1 MRTVKRFGVSL
12 RTLGRARRHRGDLV
26 GWLVRRPQLAAGVL
40 TFETA
45 LLMSNR
51 VDPHLKELAELKTA
65 ALVNCEFCLDIGSAL
80 AHSSGVTEQQIADL
94 PRYRTS
100 PAYDD
105 LERLVI
111 AYAEAMTVTPAI
123 GLDDLREELLA
134 RLGKAQVAE
143 LAVAIAWENQRARLN
158 QALGVRPTGMAEG
171 MTCALP
177 EAARGESAPPRRD
190 MPVSLQPE

>member
-1 MRTVKRFGVSL
+1 MRTVERLRIFV
-12 RTLGRARRHRGDLV
+12 RTLGRARRHRGDLA
-26 GWLVRRPQLAAGVL
+26 GWLARRPQLAAGVL

-45 LLMSNR
+45 LMVSNR

-65 ALVNCEFCLDIGSAL
+65 ALVNCEFCLDIGSAI
-80 AHSSGVTEQQIADL
+80 AHSGGVTEQQIADL

-100 PAYDD
+100 PAYND
-105 LERLVI
+105 LEKLVI

-123 GLDDLREELLA
+123 GLDELRAQLLD
-134 RLGKAQVAE
+134 RLGRTQVTE

-171 MTCALP
+171 MACALP
-177 EAARGESAPPRRD
+177 EAGGDSASPQRD
-190 MPVSLQPE
+190 LPVTLRPE